1 MPMIAAMIIFI
12 QFDEVMGMIIPK
24 ARCKQ
29 EMPGQATGGTRRLF
43 LTVAIFRSWRGS
55 KGFAAPGLPGR
66 GQGYLMWEGVST
78 FDFFGG
84 KG

>member
-1 MPMIAAMIIFI
+1 MAGHYINKKWEYAIKIS
-12 QFDEVMGMIIPK
+12 
-24 ARCKQ
+24 
-29 EMPGQATGGTRRLF
+29 GQATGGTRRLF

-66 GQGYLMWEGVST
+66 VLGYSNWDVMSN
-78 FDFFGG
+78 